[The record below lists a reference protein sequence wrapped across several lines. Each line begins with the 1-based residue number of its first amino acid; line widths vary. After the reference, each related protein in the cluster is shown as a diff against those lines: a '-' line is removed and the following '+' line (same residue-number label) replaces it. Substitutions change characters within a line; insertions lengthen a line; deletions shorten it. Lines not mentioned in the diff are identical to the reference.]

1 MGAITIRNLAEP
13 VHDLLRHAATA
24 RSMSVEALCRVLLT
38 EAMTVDKAAPVSQPQ
53 HGFSE
58 APMAYAYP
66 PKAVTAEKLPDLWG
80 ALKGSF
86 HIPAGTDLT
95 KPLDEAWQAEA

>member
-13 VHDLLRHAATA
+13 VHDLLRQTATA
-24 RSMSVEALCRVLLT
+24 RGMSVEALCRVVLN
-38 EAMTVDKAAPVSQPQ
+38 EAMSLDGPARAGQLKP
-53 HGFSE
+53 GFSE

-66 PKAVTAEKLPDLWG
+66 PKAVTAQKLPDLWG

-86 HIPAGTDLT
+86 HIPASTDLT
-95 KPLDEAWQAEA
+95 QKLDEAWQAEA